1 MKKIILA
8 STSPRRKELLKKLN
22 IQFTTE
28 ASDYVE
34 DMKIKIPPTNLAKF
48 LALNK
53 AKAVAKKHNSGII
66 IGADTFVVFG
76 NELLGKPKSP
86 TMARAMLKKISGKSL
101 TVISGFAI
109 VDAKTNKS
117 YSNYSAAKVYIK
129 KLSPKEI
136 NWYINTKEPLDK
148 AGAFAVQGYG
158 AVFIRKL
165 EGDFFS
171 VVGLPIYSLVQA
183 LKKFDVNVI

>member
-8 STSPRRKELLKKLN
+8 STSPRRRELLKKLN
-22 IQFTTE
+22 INFTVE
-28 ASDYVE
+28 ASDYKE
-34 DMKIKIPPTNLAKF
+34 DMQKKMLPANLSKF

-76 NELLGKPKSP
+76 NDLLGKPKNAV
-86 TMARAMLKKISGKSL
+86 MARNMLKMISGKTL
-101 TVISGFAI
+101 TVISGYAI
-109 VDAKTNKS
+109 IDAKTNKIHS
-117 YSNYSAAKVYIK
+117 GYSTAKVSIK

-136 NWYINTKEPLDK
+136 SWYINTKEPLDK

-171 VVGLPIYSLVQA
+171 VVGLPIYSLVQP
-183 LKKFDVNVI
+183 LKKFGVNVI

>member
-8 STSPRRKELLKKLN
+8 STSPRRKELLKKLG
-22 IQFTTE
+22 IQFTIE
-28 ASDYVE
+28 ASDYEE
-34 DMKIKIPPTNLAKF
+34 DMKKKMPPSSLAKF

-53 AKAVAKKHNSGII
+53 AKAVAKKHNSGIV

-76 NELLGKPKSP
+76 NELLGKPKNVA
-86 TMARAMLKKISGKSL
+86 MARRMLKRISGKTL
-101 TVISGFAI
+101 TVISGYAI
-109 VDAKTNKS
+109 IDAKTGKK
-117 YSNYSAAKVYIK
+117 YSDYSEAKVYIK
-129 KLSPKEI
+129 KLSTKEI
-136 NWYINTKEPLDK
+136 NWYIKTKEPLDK

-158 AVFIRKL
+158 AIFIKKI

-183 LKKFDVNVI
+183 LKKFSVNII